1 MSTGRHE
8 RLLEM
13 PRGPVVAP
21 PRPRHEV
28 PPPLLAL
35 LRPLFRYSEFRDAYV
50 LRGVG
55 HTRGPVLRSRR
66 RPG

>member
-8 RLLEM
+8 RLWEM
-13 PRGPVVAP
+13 ARTPVVAP
-21 PRPRHEV
+21 PRPRRDV
-28 PPPLLAL
+28 PAPLLTL